1 MHKRYLRIE
10 TIALSVLNNAEFLKL
25 MRRIIFRI
33 PRKASSSG
41 GEDLPEVQSADMEEI
56 SEEVYIDQ
64 ELVDEL
70 EGYLDQMDE
79 LTRETTATLTTE
91 ELQKLEKQRDTL
103 AGYIISTSLQATY
116 LPIAEKS
123 KAGKEIY
130 IVVKPYQ
137 GIGKEP
143 NEQETTLIKNML
155 GDIESHNLSSQMILL
170 GLDDVAADLKR
181 INDQYE
187 ELSAGRDKPKA
198 RQRVR
203 EKVKELRAAATEVY
217 QEIADRAFAANLLH
231 PTAIT
236 EEYVLDIN
244 NELLLAEENYNRRK
258 KGEDDKTSE
267 DEKPSEEKPSEEKPS
282 GEKPS
287 EEKPSEEKPSEEKPS
302 EENPSGENPDTETPD
317 TENPSTPPTGETE
330 EPDDRPVVQ

>member
-231 PTAIT
+231 PTATT

-258 KGEDDKTSE
+258 KGDGDETSE

-282 GEKPS
+282 G
-287 EEKPSEEKPSEEKPS
+287 EKPSEEKPSEEKPS

>member
-10 TIALSVLNNAEFLKL
+10 TIALSHLNNAEFLKL

-282 GEKPS
+282 
-287 EEKPSEEKPSEEKPS
+287 EEKPS

>member
-282 GEKPS
+282 
-287 EEKPSEEKPSEEKPS
+287 EEKPS

>member
-282 GEKPS
+282 
-287 EEKPSEEKPSEEKPS
+287 EEKPS

-317 TENPSTPPTGETE
+317 PDTEKPNEPSTE

>member
-103 AGYIISTSLQATY
+103 AGYIISTSLQTTY

-267 DEKPSEEKPSEEKPS
+267 DEKPSEEKPS

-287 EEKPSEEKPSEEKPS
+287 EGKPSEEKPS

>member
-258 KGEDDKTSE
+258 KGDGDKTSE
-267 DEKPSEEKPSEEKPS
+267 D
-282 GEKPS
+282 EKPS

-302 EENPSGENPDTETPD
+302 EENPSGENPDTENPD
-317 TENPSTPPTGETE
+317 TENPDEPSTE

>member
-1 MHKRYLRIE
+1 M
-10 TIALSVLNNAEFLKL
+10 
-25 MRRIIFRI
+25 
-33 PRKASSSG
+33 
-41 GEDLPEVQSADMEEI
+41 
-56 SEEVYIDQ
+56 
-64 ELVDEL
+64 
-70 EGYLDQMDE
+70 
-79 LTRETTATLTTE
+79 
-91 ELQKLEKQRDTL
+91 
-103 AGYIISTSLQATY
+103 
-116 LPIAEKS
+116 
-123 KAGKEIY
+123 
-130 IVVKPYQ
+130 VKPYQ

-282 GEKPS
+282 
-287 EEKPSEEKPSEEKPS
+287 EEKPS

>member
-267 DEKPSEEKPSEEKPS
+267 DEKPSEEKPS
-282 GEKPS
+282 G
-287 EEKPSEEKPSEEKPS
+287 EKPSEEKPSEEKPS

>member
-10 TIALSVLNNAEFLKL
+10 TIALSHLNNAEFLKL
-25 MRRIIFRI
+25 MRRVIFRI

-41 GEDLPEVQSADMEEI
+41 GEDLPEVQSADTEEI

-79 LTRETTATLTTE
+79 LTRETTASINTE
-91 ELQKLEKQRDTL
+91 YLQELESQRDAL
-103 AGYIISTSLQATY
+103 ANHIISASLQATR
-116 LPIAEKS
+116 LPIEGKR

-137 GIGKEP
+137 GIGREP
-143 NEQETTLIKNML
+143 NEQETALINNML
-155 GDIESHNLSSQMILL
+155 GDIEGHNLSSQMTLL
-170 GLDDVAADLKR
+170 GIDDVAAELKR

-198 RQRVR
+198 RQRIR
-203 EKVKELRAAATEVY
+203 EKTAELRAAATEVY

-282 GEKPS
+282 
-287 EEKPSEEKPSEEKPS
+287 EEKPS

>member
-198 RQRVR
+198 RQRIR
-203 EKVKELRAAATEVY
+203 EKTAELRAGRDKPKARQRIREKTAELRAAATEVY

-258 KGEDDKTSE
+258 KGDGDKTSE
-267 DEKPSEEKPSEEKPS
+267 D
-282 GEKPS
+282 
-287 EEKPSEEKPSEEKPS
+287 EKPSEEKPSEEKPS
-302 EENPSGENPDTETPD
+302 EENPSGENPDMETPD

>member
-231 PTAIT
+231 PTATT

-267 DEKPSEEKPSEEKPS
+267 D
-282 GEKPS
+282 
-287 EEKPSEEKPSEEKPS
+287 EKPSEEKPS

>member
-116 LPIAEKS
+116 LPISEKS

-143 NEQETTLIKNML
+143 NEQETILIKNML
-155 GDIESHNLSSQMILL
+155 GDIESRNLSSQMILL

-187 ELSAGRDKPKA
+187 KLSAGRDKPKA
-198 RQRVR
+198 RQRIR

-244 NELLLAEENYNRRK
+244 NELLLAEEDYNRRK
-258 KGEDDKTSE
+258 KGDGD
-267 DEKPSEEKPSEEKPS
+267 KPSED
-282 GEKPS
+282 EKPS

-317 TENPSTPPTGETE
+317 TENPDEPSTE

>member
-282 GEKPS
+282 
-287 EEKPSEEKPSEEKPS
+287 EEKPS
-302 EENPSGENPDTETPD
+302 EENPSGENPDMETPD

>member
-267 DEKPSEEKPSEEKPS
+267 DEKPSEEKLSEEKPS
-282 GEKPS
+282 G
-287 EEKPSEEKPSEEKPS
+287 EKPSEEKPSEEKPS